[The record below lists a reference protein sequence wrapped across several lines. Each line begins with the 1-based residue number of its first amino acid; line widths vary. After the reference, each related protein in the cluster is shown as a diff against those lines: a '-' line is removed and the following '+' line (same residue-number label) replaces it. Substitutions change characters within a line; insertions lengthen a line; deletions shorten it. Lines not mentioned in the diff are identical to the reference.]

1 MKAYEFLAQ
10 PTPEGKLELPET
22 IFQIL
27 STNQTVR
34 VILLIDEPIDSTDSA
49 ENTAW
54 SQLQQS
60 SSFPGTA
67 RQTLSTTQSKP
78 CRITNP
84 AR

>member
-49 ENTAW
+49 EKTAW
-54 SQLQQS
+54 SQL
-60 SSFPGTA
+60 TA
-67 RQTLSTTQSKP
+67 EQFFSGYSEADAIYHQ
-78 CRITNP
+78 I
-84 AR
+84 

>member
-54 SQLQQS
+54 SQL
-60 SSFPGTA
+60 TA
-67 RQTLSTTQSKP
+67 EQFFSGYSEADAIYDT
-78 CRITNP
+78 I
-84 AR
+84 